1 MGLQPD
7 QNQTTA
13 LAGIRA
19 GGNNLCAFPDTPCG
33 DIPVAG
39 AEAGWQ
45 QAIRPLTVAPGDWL
59 YADADGMV
67 VSRHR
72 LDA

>member
-1 MGLQPD
+1 MGFQPD
-7 QNQTTA
+7 RNQTTA

-45 QAIRPLTVAPGDWL
+45 QAIRPLTVAGAALVGRWL
-59 YADADGMV
+59 GTTTDFQLPV
-67 VSRHR
+67 
-72 LDA
+72 

>member
-1 MGLQPD
+1 MGFQPD
-7 QNQTTA
+7 RNQTTA

-39 AEAGWQ
+39 AEAGLHK
-45 QAIRPLTVAPGDWL
+45 AIRPLTVAGAALVGQWL
-59 YADADGMV
+59 ATTTDFQLPV
-67 VSRHR
+67 
-72 LDA
+72 